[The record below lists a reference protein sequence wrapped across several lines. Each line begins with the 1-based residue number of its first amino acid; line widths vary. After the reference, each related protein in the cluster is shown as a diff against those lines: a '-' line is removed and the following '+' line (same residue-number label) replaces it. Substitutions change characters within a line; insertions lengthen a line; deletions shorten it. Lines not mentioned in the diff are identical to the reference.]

1 MVQTPLYLCAWL
13 SRYHL
18 DSWQN
23 GKVARRSK
31 RPQYAFLCFHANGV
45 LGTARLYFWLSGHA
59 PSCGR
64 LCFRSASDM
73 FQRSQL
79 PPRCRL
85 PKPWIK
91 AAPVWDLLNLKSSK
105 TTPEC
110 LITFA
115 LKAMQSDALAAHS
128 GHLEWQAWPPYLVSI
143 IPDRIQRLNLDLH
156 HFFTPLASQSQILPP
171 AAGRFNKVQTQATAA
186 WIEDEIK
193 TKKKTDSSLCTV

>member
-1 MVQTPLYLCAWL
+1 MCGWSIHLCISVLGFPGIIWIHG
-13 SRYHL
+13 RM
-18 DSWQN
+18 
-23 GKVARRSK
+23 ARRYK

-73 FQRSQL
+73 FQCLQL
-79 PPRCRL
+79 PPQCCL

-105 TTPEC
+105 TPPEC

-128 GHLEWQAWPPYLVSI
+128 GHLELQAWPPYLVSI

-171 AAGRFNKVQTQATAA
+171 AAGGFNKVQT
-186 WIEDEIK
+186 
-193 TKKKTDSSLCTV
+193 